1 MKELFDWIPWF
12 EELAVKVGEGRR
24 KGLVERAKK
33 VDWAGGRRAVLAQG
47 DEKADPLTFFYH
59 LASIARGSKR
69 RQTVYASVAKE
80 FGIESDLN
88 YGFNDGF
95 IFPTGDPRNIEFHNT
110 GDDPNLLWDMFDQAR
125 ACGPGG
131 KSHDVAIADTFAK
144 SLQVKGAGIAKLTQT
159 LFLINPRSF
168 LPFDT
173 AAVLPLGIGR
183 FKKPPGK
190 LSWTEYLQEMSR
202 IRAAFP
208 GCECYEINIIGYLW
222 TSENLRRKGN
232 RWYQIGTSE
241 DRWRHLLDNH
251 WVPDHDDF
259 ATEQAPSGSKE
270 HIEPGEVTSQKNP
283 EGEDKPPI
291 KSFKVRVNGV
301 VVVKLAQDAGRTTRP
316 DYSKPNPE
324 FGYRVVEA
332 VDGLEHLTENAY
344 SIGASE
350 SKRWVTRDIRAAI
363 KDGRF
368 HPGEQGEVH
377 WVGEGRVLPALK
389 QDYRLDEP
397 MPGDVVLV
405 RSGRQNGRGIGI
417 VYRNDYSGRSQRKGP
432 IHVVWVNKKQA
443 PLAARMPAA
452 RFSRA
457 GLSAYEAFAES
468 PAYTATVSLLQP
480 PPDPIATA
488 THELNQI
495 LYGPPG
501 TGKTY
506 RTTAYA
512 MAIVKGI
519 EVGEVTEEHRT
530 EFRSLRF
537 DPTNGTGQIAMVTF
551 HQNYSY
557 EDFVEGI
564 RPRLAEGNDIGYE
577 LRPGI
582 FRKIVEAALA
592 NSDRSYVLIIDEI
605 NRGNIPKILG
615 ELITLIEPSR
625 RLGQE
630 DETTVTLP
638 YSGDSFGVPRNLH
651 IIGTMNTADRSI
663 LPLDTALRRRF
674 DHVEM
679 MPDPDHPL
687 IADSVA
693 GIDLRKMLKA
703 INARISLLLDR
714 ERQIGHTYL
723 LNVNDIESLGS
734 KFQTAIV
741 PLMAEYF
748 YDDWSKIR
756 HVLGGAAFVV
766 AKPDDEDV
774 SGLVDAGLLDL
785 DTAIHEVLPATAKE
799 WRDPVQYRRIYDKGA
814 AVGGNQPKQE
824 DPDIG
829 GDQS

>member
-1 MKELFDWIPWF
+1 M
-12 EELAVKVGEGRR
+12 
-24 KGLVERAKK
+24 
-33 VDWAGGRRAVLAQG
+33 
-47 DEKADPLTFFYH
+47 
-59 LASIARGSKR
+59 
-69 RQTVYASVAKE
+69 
-80 FGIESDLN
+80 
-88 YGFNDGF
+88 
-95 IFPTGDPRNIEFHNT
+95 
-110 GDDPNLLWDMFDQAR
+110 
-125 ACGPGG
+125 
-131 KSHDVAIADTFAK
+131 
-144 SLQVKGAGIAKLTQT
+144 
-159 LFLINPRSF
+159 
-168 LPFDT
+168 
-173 AAVLPLGIGR
+173 
-183 FKKPPGK
+183 
-190 LSWTEYLQEMSR
+190 
-202 IRAAFP
+202 
-208 GCECYEINIIGYLW
+208 W
-222 TSENLRRKGN
+222 TSDNLPRKGN

-241 DRWRHLLDNH
+241 DGWRGFLDNH
-251 WVPDHDDF
+251 WVQYGDEI
-259 ATEQAPSGSKE
+259 ATKQAPSGSSAR
-270 HIEPGEVTSQKNP
+270 IEPGEVTSEKNP

-301 VVVKLAQDAGRTTRP
+301 AAVKLAQDAGRTTRP

-324 FGYRVVEA
+324 FGYRVVKA

-344 SIGASE
+344 SIGASV
-350 SKRWVTRDIRAAI
+350 SKRWVTSHIREAI
-363 KDGRF
+363 ADGRF
-368 HPGEQGEVH
+368 HPGEPGDVH
-377 WVGEGRVLPALK
+377 RVRESEGVPALK

-397 MPGDVVLV
+397 KPGDVVLV
-405 RSGRQNGRGIGI
+405 RSERRNGRGIGI
-417 VYRNDYSGRSQRKGP
+417 VYRNDYSDRSQRNGP

-457 GLSAYEAFAES
+457 GRSAYEAFAKS
-468 PAYTATVSLLQP
+468 PAYAATVNLLQP
-480 PPDPIATA
+480 PDPIVTA

-519 EVGEVTEEHRT
+519 EVDEVTEEHRA

-537 DPTNGTGQIAMVTF
+537 DPTNGTGQIAVVTF

-564 RPRLAEGNDIGYE
+564 RPRLAKGDDIGYE
-577 LRPGI
+577 LRLGI
-582 FRKIVEAALA
+582 FRKIVKAALA

-605 NRGNIPKILG
+605 NRGNIAKILG

-687 IADSVA
+687 ISDSVA
-693 GIDLRKMLKA
+693 GINLRKMLKA

-714 ERQIGHTYL
+714 ERQVGHTYF
-723 LNVNDIESLGS
+723 LNVNDIESLAS

-741 PLMAEYF
+741 PLLGEYF

-756 HVLGGAAFVV
+756 HVLGGSDFRRSEARRRTRVRPGGRGPPGSGHCDPRGATCDGEGV
-766 AKPDDEDV
+766 AG
-774 SGLVDAGLLDL
+774 SGPVPAHVRQGRRGRWQPAEAGGSRHRRRSVLNRCLVYTPFGSTNRSARVLDS
-785 DTAIHEVLPATAKE
+785 TSGI
-799 WRDPVQYRRIYDKGA
+799 WRI
-814 AVGGNQPKQE
+814 
-824 DPDIG
+824 
-829 GDQS
+829 